1 MKLSYLIILSFSLL
15 IGCRQHIQTDKLLPV
30 YPPVYPDYTEVT
42 IPRNIAPLNFMIKDD
57 ITAIQAVVKGD
68 QNQMVLN
75 GTNTIRF
82 NLKKWKQVLLDEKI
96 LTVTVSVQ
104 KNNEWIQYKSFNWYI
119 AGEEIDPYL
128 SYRLIEPGYEVWNK
142 IQLAERCIEN
152 FDENIFADNNLT
164 EGSCMN
170 CHIYNNQNPSQ
181 SMFHIR
187 GKHGGTVLNNNGN
200 LRKLKTKTDKMLSNA
215 VYGGFHPGGRYAVF
229 STNYIIPEFH
239 AQGSK
244 KLEVYDTASDL
255 AILDFETNKSFTNP
269 LLTDSL
275 NFDTFPVFSANGNKI
290 YYCGAKAIDV
300 PDSIQKLKY
309 SICSISF
316 DGENGEVGTS
326 VDTLWNSRITN
337 HSACHLKPSPD
348 GKYLLFT
355 EADYGTFPIW
365 HREADLR
372 IINLETGEIDSL
384 NQVNGDYSDSYHSW
398 SSNSRWFVFASKR
411 QNGIYGQPYFCY
423 IDKNGI
429 AHKPFVL
436 PQKNPDLYN
445 MTFKSY
451 NIPELSLG
459 PLPFDAMDIE
469 RLYWK
474 QEAELFSDKEI

>member
-1 MKLSYLIILSFSLL
+1 MKFKYLIILSLNLL
-15 IGCRQHIQTDKLLPV
+15 VACQQAIDIDKKLDLLPTI
-30 YPPVYPDYTEVT
+30 YPDYINVT

-57 ITAIQAVVKGD
+57 INGVQVVLQGE
-68 QNQMVLN
+68 QNQLIAN
-75 GTNTIRF
+75 GKNDIRF
-82 NLKKWKQVLLDEKI
+82 NLNKWKKLIDKEKT
-96 LTVTVSVQ
+96 LKVTVSVK
-104 KNNEWIQYKSFNWYI
+104 KNNEWIQYRSFHWKI
-119 AGEEIDPYL
+119 VEDEIDPYL

-152 FDENIFADNNLT
+152 FEENIFADNNLT

-170 CHIYNNQNPSQ
+170 CHIYNQQNPSQ

-187 GKHGGTVLNNNGN
+187 GKHGGTILNNKGKF
-200 LRKLKTKTDKMLSNA
+200 RKLKTKTDKMISKA

-239 AQGSK
+239 AEGSK

-255 AILDFETNKSFTNP
+255 AILDLETNQSITTP
-269 LLTDSL
+269 LLTDST
-275 NFDTFPVFSANGNKI
+275 NFDTFPVFSADGKHI
-290 YYCGAKAIDV
+290 YYCGAKSVSV

-309 SICSISF
+309 SICSVSF
-316 DGENGEVGTS
+316 NDNNGEVGS
-326 VDTLWNSRITN
+326 VADTIWNARLTE
-337 HSACHLKPSPD
+337 HSACHLKTSPD

-372 IINLETGEIDSL
+372 LIELKTGKVDSL
-384 NQVNGDYSDSYHSW
+384 KNVNADYSDSYHSW

-411 QNGIYGQPYFCY
+411 DNGIYGKPYFCY
-423 IDKNGI
+423 IDKNGK

-436 PQKNPDLYN
+436 PQKNPAFYDFS
-445 MTFKSY
+445 FKSF
-451 NIPELSLG
+451 NIPELSVG

-469 RLYWK
+469 RVYWK
-474 QEAELFSDKEI
+474 QEAESFSDKDM